1 LLAAVEKGWITLIEP
16 QPKIPALK
24 LFLPYYPLSSLC
36 IKRQKDLGPFCNA
49 LKQILL
55 ASKNIE
61 WKQEALLRL
70 SGGDGRKLLNIFE
83 LVINASAD
91 SEIIITNERV
101 LS

>member
-1 LLAAVEKGWITLIEP
+1 L
-16 QPKIPALK
+16 QRALK
-24 LFLPYYPLSSLC
+24 TDSF
-36 IKRQKDLGPFCNA
+36 
-49 LKQILL
+49 L

-61 WKQEALLRL
+61 LKETKRYRL

>member
-1 LLAAVEKGWITLIEP
+1 L
-16 QPKIPALK
+16 QRALK
-24 LFLPYYPLSSLC
+24 TDS
-36 IKRQKDLGPFCNA
+36 
-49 LKQILL
+49 L

-61 WKQEALLRL
+61 LRKALLRL

>member
-1 LLAAVEKGWITLIEP
+1 L
-16 QPKIPALK
+16 QRALNR
-24 LFLPYYPLSSLC
+24 F
-36 IKRQKDLGPFCNA
+36 F
-49 LKQILL
+49 L

-61 WKQEALLRL
+61 LRNKALLRL